1 MLIQKQFVWNYL
13 GQLDLQN
20 YIAPKIPESIIIS
33 MVTILTPPGGNIYNL
48 LYDRKM
54 IRFISK
60 HQLTCKRVK
69 NFGVTFKE
77 SSLQII
83 LLNWSKNW
91 FNDFRSRA
99 KQLM

>member
-1 MLIQKQFVWNYL
+1 MLAQKPFVRNSA
-13 GQLDLQN
+13 GQLELQN
-20 YIAPKIPESIIIS
+20 YIAPKIPESIIIIS
-33 MVTILTPPGGNIYNL
+33 MFTILTPSGGKIYNL

-54 IRFISK
+54 IRSISK

-83 LLNWSKNW
+83 LLKLSKN
-91 FNDFRSRA
+91 
-99 KQLM
+99 